1 MSKNNRLINTKNCP
15 PEWVTI
21 REAIEIANR
30 TSNHKIKDCDIYR
43 HALYGTICLS
53 IYFQSSIA
61 LRKVQT
67 SNKKIKVTP
76 LEKSFLNRLCFLH
89 KQCFINDRNLIV
101 STIGEFKLPRNKI
114 IDTHLEGFEYI
125 LLQQLLAFSLGIP
138 QPSPGINDI
147 NYGISVSLSGE
158 TFQLFEKIILKE
170 RIKQQIMKL
179 PKDVAPDVNQTLSKS
194 YIKNYNECAF
204 FPIHELP
211 KDACFVIRH
220 DELEKLINLSVK
232 RNEISSPSTRIST
245 PLSRLLWLSCKHN
258 EEISPLIRQPY
269 KLLSIFE
276 QWAIADGI
284 TDRLSG
290 DTLKT
295 ALERGSP
302 IYTHIS
308 K

>member
-1 MSKNNRLINTKNCP
+1 MSNNNSLINTKNRH

-30 TSNHKIKDCDIYR
+30 SSIHKIKDCDIYR

-61 LRKVQT
+61 LRKVQVF
-67 SNKKIKVTP
+67 NKKIKITP
-76 LEKSFLNRLCFLH
+76 IENSFLNRLCFLH
-89 KQCFINDRNLIV
+89 KQCFISGRNLIT
-101 STIGEFKLPRNKI
+101 STIGEYEFPRNKI

-125 LLQQLLAFSLGIP
+125 LLQQLLALSLGIP

-158 TFQLFEKIILKE
+158 TFQLFEKCMLKE
-170 RIKQQIMKL
+170 RIKQQIMRL
-179 PKDVAPDVNQTLSKS
+179 PKDVASDVNQTLSRP
-194 YIKNYNECAF
+194 YINCYNEFTF

-220 DELEKLINLSVK
+220 EELEKLINLSEK
-232 RNEISSPSTRIST
+232 SNDIPSPSTRLST

-258 EEISPLIRQPY
+258 EEISTLIRQPY

-290 DTLKT
+290 DTLKN
-295 ALERGSP
+295 ALERGAP
-302 IYTHIS
+302 IYPPIR